1 MTDWRSVVADPVFRA
16 AVDAPVRVLS
26 SRAEL
31 VDLHGDPV
39 PVQVGKRAATWH
51 LPVESATVAFRGETA
66 QQWSAD
72 VTFTDP
78 WMVITG
84 PDHPLYPAQS
94 LRVRLWWRIRVPYDP
109 DPLYPSDDLHPADDL
124 YPSSG
129 SRAWRWMEVP
139 VMTGYPQDPSSVDG
153 GTVTTSM
160 QIVDPLA
167 TARGGYGGEPLD
179 LGGLNV
185 AAALRSI
192 FERCAPALPLR
203 IAETDVVLPATY
215 ELDGTD
221 PAQDWT
227 RIADAAGWVVRTDR
241 EGVVTCGPHPTPTA
255 GFDWAEGP
263 GCAVSQMRR
272 DLRTSLMGNRQTVRS
287 AHPDHV
293 GVWATVQ
300 DDDPSSP
307 TWVGGPFGVRPLP
320 DIESDVITTV
330 EAATNLARMHLG
342 RGLHPTEDV
351 AVTIPQRP
359 DLDYQTPIH
368 LARAQLGVG
377 GTYRVSSWS
386 LSLPVAGEAPA
397 PMTVAMMDR
406 TVTW

>member
-1 MTDWRSVVADPVFRA
+1 MTDWRTVVADPTFRA

-31 VDLHGDPV
+31 VDQQGVPV
-39 PVQVGKRAATWH
+39 PVQVGRRPATLN
-51 LPVESATVAFRGETA
+51 LPVASASVSFKGETA
-66 QQWSAD
+66 QQWSASL
-72 VTFTDP
+72 TFTDP

-94 LRVRLWWRIRVPYDP
+94 LRVRLWWRIRVPFTP
-109 DPLYPSDDLHPADDL
+109 DPLYPGDDLYPADDL

-129 SRAWRWMEVP
+129 SRAWRWLEVP

-153 GTVTTSM
+153 GDVVTSM
-160 QIVDPLA
+160 ELVDPLA
-167 TARGGYGGEPLD
+167 TARGGYGGEPLS
-179 LGGLNV
+179 LGGLTV
-185 AAALRSI
+185 TQALRAI
-192 FERCAPALPLR
+192 FDRCAPSLPLR
-203 IAETDVVLPATY
+203 VEESSVTLPATY
-215 ELDGTD
+215 EVGEDD
-221 PAQDWT
+221 PAQTWT
-227 RIADAAGWVVRTDR
+227 RIADMAGWVVRTDR
-241 EGVVTCGPHPTPTA
+241 LGAVRCGPRPEPTA

-263 GCAVSQMRR
+263 DCAVTQMRR
-272 DLRTSLMGNRQTVRS
+272 DLRTSLMGNKQTVRS
-287 AHPDHV
+287 THPDHV
-293 GVWATVQ
+293 GVWASVQ

-307 TWVGGPFGVRPLP
+307 TWTGGPFGVRPLP

-351 AVTIPQRP
+351 TVTIPQRA
-359 DLDYQTPIH
+359 DLDYQSPVH

-377 GTYRVSSWS
+377 GEYRVSSWS
-386 LSLPVAGEAPA
+386 LQLPVAGEAPA